1 MHSKMYTYQMMG
13 IRLQLYK
20 IIIAPRCAMLFI
32 IIRRSHSHNKGGI
45 CLNVGDIF
53 SDFNLFVV
61 MVAADE
67 RQKKG
72 V

>member
-1 MHSKMYTYQMMG
+1 
-13 IRLQLYK
+13 
-20 IIIAPRCAMLFI
+20 MLFI
-32 IIRRSHSHNKGGI
+32 IIRRSHWHDKGGI
-45 CLNVGDIF
+45 CVNVGDIF

-72 V
+72 LNVQFYAAEFTSERS